1 MPKPRGQL
9 GEKNLIGSRLKELRK
24 REHLSQKQV
33 AQLTGIG
40 LDTYMKHESGIFRP
54 SIKNPVLLSKIFRIT
69 PDELLS

>member
-1 MPKPRGQL
+1 M
-9 GEKNLIGSRLKELRK
+9 
-24 REHLSQKQV
+24 
-33 AQLTGIG
+33 G

>member
-1 MPKPRGQL
+1 MEKSIFMKTTLL
-9 GEKNLIGSRLKELRK
+9 GDKISLYRK
-24 REHLSQKQV
+24 KQNLSQKQV